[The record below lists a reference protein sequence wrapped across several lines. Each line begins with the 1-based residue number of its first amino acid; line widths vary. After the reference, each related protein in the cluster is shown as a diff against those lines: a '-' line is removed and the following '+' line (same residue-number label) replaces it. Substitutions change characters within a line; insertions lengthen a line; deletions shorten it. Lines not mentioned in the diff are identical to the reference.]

1 MENDYKRLSELSE
14 ILGEAIGRA
23 RSEARDVLDRY
34 SIVRLHN
41 INKAI
46 VNKVDE
52 ILIKSPEKLKALTE
66 SIIPK
71 LEELLKL
78 TGPNKVDDEILEFI
92 ADRINSIK
100 FDDPNYMNTIQ
111 KLGEG
116 LDLLLS
122 AHYIL
127 QITYLGIVYGKFTPP
142 GFYSYLIKLYEDIKN
157 NLFPDRDHIEF
168 YFNPEESYLRDKVAR
183 RCVRNTVNDLF
194 ENLEKHK
201 KLLEE
206 EDKYIDVILNE
217 FCKIDY

>member
-1 MENDYKRLSELSE
+1 MENDYKRLSE

-23 RSEARDVLDRY
+23 RSGAIEDLKLYDIR
-34 SIVRLHN
+34 RLN
-41 INKAI
+41 DINEAI
-46 VNKVDE
+46 VDKVDE
-52 ILIKSPEKLKALTE
+52 ILTKSPEKLKALKE

-71 LEELLKL
+71 LEKLLKL
-78 TGPNKVDDEILEFI
+78 TGPNKVDNEILGLI
-92 ADRINSIK
+92 ADHIRYSIK

-142 GFYSYLIKLYEDIKN
+142 GFYSYLNKLYEDMRKD
-157 NLFPDRDHIEF
+157 NLNPDRDHL
-168 YFNPEESYLRDKVAR
+168 ESYLRDETALKCIGNAVY
-183 RCVRNTVNDLF
+183 DLF
-194 ENLEKHK
+194 KNPEKHK

-206 EDKYIDVILNE
+206 GEDKYIDVILNE
-217 FCKIDY
+217 FCKKYY

>member
-1 MENDYKRLSELSE
+1 MENDYKRLSE

-46 VNKVDE
+46 VDKVDE
-52 ILIKSPEKLKALTE
+52 VLTKSPEKLKALTE

-92 ADRINSIK
+92 ADRIEYSIN
-100 FDDPNYMNTIQ
+100 FDDPNYINTIQ
-111 KLGEG
+111 KLGES
-116 LDLLLS
+116 LDLLS
-122 AHYIL
+122 RARYIF

-142 GFYSYLIKLYEDIKN
+142 GFYSHFNELYEDIRKYN
-157 NLFPDRDHIEF
+157 PNPDRD
-168 YFNPEESYLRDKVAR
+168 NLESYLRDETAL
-183 RCVRNTVNDLF
+183 RCIRNTVYDLF
-194 ENLEKHK
+194 KNPEKHK

-206 EDKYIDVILNE
+206 GEDKYIDVILNE
-217 FCKIDY
+217 FCKKYY

>member
-52 ILIKSPEKLKALTE
+52 VLTKSPEKLKALTE
-66 SIIPK
+66 LIIPK

-92 ADRINSIK
+92 ADYINSIN
-100 FDDPNYMNTIQ
+100 FDDPNYINTTQ
-111 KLGEG
+111 KLGKS

-122 AHYIL
+122 ARYIF

-142 GFYSYLIKLYEDIKN
+142 GFYSHFNELYEDIRKYN
-157 NLFPDRDHIEF
+157 PNSDRDHL
-168 YFNPEESYLRDKVAR
+168 ESYLRDETAL
-183 RCVRNTVNDLF
+183 RCIGNAVYDLF
-194 ENLEKHK
+194 ENPEKHK

-206 EDKYIDVILNE
+206 GEDKYIDVILNE
-217 FCKIDY
+217 FCKKYY

>member
-46 VNKVDE
+46 VGKVDE
-52 ILIKSPEKLKALTE
+52 VLTKSPEKLKSLTE

-78 TGPNKVDDEILEFI
+78 TGPNKVDDAILEFI
-92 ADRINSIK
+92 ADHINSIN
-100 FDDPNYMNTIQ
+100 FDDPNYINTTQ
-111 KLGEG
+111 KLGKS

-122 AHYIL
+122 ARYIF
-127 QITYLGIVYGKFTPP
+127 QITYLGIVYGKFTSP
-142 GFYSYLIKLYEDIKN
+142 GFYSHFNELYEDIRKYN
-157 NLFPDRDHIEF
+157 PNPDRDHL
-168 YFNPEESYLRDKVAR
+168 ESYLRDETAL
-183 RCVRNTVNDLF
+183 RCIGNAVYDLF
-194 ENLEKHK
+194 KNPEKHK

-206 EDKYIDVILNE
+206 GEDKYIDVILNE
-217 FCKIDY
+217 FCKKYY